1 MIPRTD
7 HPRTPPARL
16 FARAFVGIA
25 LIIACPGVVL
35 SAENPDG
42 GPAPAP
48 RLEILDHAG
57 PFDSGARLRG
67 RATALGEGSYR
78 VEWRD
83 ADGTLAGRDFAGPGE
98 REFAF
103 ELSYPRT
110 RPNELVLSRIE
121 GRRADEVFRLRFGIA
136 LPAARSGLLRVLVP
150 EAGAEAPAGFPADAV
165 LWNVAARP
173 EPPDTLGRELVID
186 LALGDL
192 GGGPPPEVW
201 GRQAVAG
208 GTPSRETRVR
218 VPCLNDPAFRREV
231 REHVRKHLASPG
243 AKSAAAI
250 SLGAGLSATCRG
262 APYDFCTSEHCE
274 GAFRAFLREKY
285 GTPAALARAWDEPVA
300 SWDDATALSLEELSF
315 PHATRYAAWN
325 DHLAFRDAT
334 FAAFVDFASAQV
346 RTAAPV
352 VPVGFLGLGLPA
364 AYGGADF
371 ELLGR
376 AVDWRGS
383 AWRSGAR
390 RLAGSFSAPGG
401 ALAFA
406 SSVSTV
412 DAPRAVS
419 GALAGE
425 RLVFLRPGEREASL
439 AFWGGS
445 RGLGRLIEMSAPPPP
460 RPRGSELAD
469 AATPRVALVW
479 SQASVRASFI
489 VDSQALGLPW
499 NPGPRAPADTLVP
512 PGVFQGGREGSWA
525 LAWEAWCSLLAD
537 LGVTFACVSE
547 ADVARGDLVAKG
559 FRAAVLVRHM
569 SVSSEAALAL
579 ERFARSGGVVIA
591 DAGAGLF
598 DGRLTRA
605 GPGVLAR
612 LFGVEHGAAK
622 FSEVGPKRAAI
633 ADRALRYIERPE
645 GPSWFPHAGQLG
657 VGPAQSGLRLT
668 TARAEGKFGDIPCL
682 AVSPFGGGWG
692 VTLNLAVTPY
702 PRLRLAPGGG
712 GALRSLVRGGLAR
725 AGVAPA
731 VDVRCPEGTAPPPS
745 AEVRDAAGA
754 RLVVVRRD
762 ASRRRAAEEV
772 TTHLNLSMD
781 ALPAAHD
788 PSTGVSLGW
797 TRHVEVYLAPGE
809 ARVISFLRYRL
820 RAILVEPLGHPA
832 DAARTG
838 PEAFEV
844 ALRREGGGVWA
855 PHVLDIRVEG
865 PDGRAREEL
874 GRVLDVAG
882 GRAGFV
888 VPFASS
894 DRPGLWTLRLR
905 DAATGVSA
913 VRRFVRG
920 GRR

>member
-1 MIPRTD
+1 M
-7 HPRTPPARL
+7 
-16 FARAFVGIA
+16 GIA
-25 LIIACPGVVL
+25 ITIACPGVAH
-35 SAENPDG
+35 SAEDPEG

-48 RLEILDHAG
+48 RLEIIDHAG

-83 ADGTLAGRDFAGPGE
+83 ADGTLAGRDLTGPGE
-98 REFAF
+98 RGFAF

-136 LPAARSGLLRVLVP
+136 LPAAHSGLLRVLVP

-186 LALGDL
+186 IALGDL

-208 GTPSRETRVR
+208 GTPSREARVR
-218 VPCLNDPAFRREV
+218 VPCLNDPEFRAAV

-262 APYDFCTSEHCE
+262 APYDFCTSEHCVA
-274 GAFRAFLREKY
+274 AFRSFLQGHY
-285 GTPAALARAWDEPVA
+285 GMPATLARAWDVPVGK
-300 SWDDATALSLEELSF
+300 WEDATPLSLEELGF

-325 DHLAFRDAT
+325 DHIAFRDAT
-334 FAAFVDFASAQV
+334 FAAFIELAAAEA
-346 RTAAPV
+346 RTAAPG

-383 AWRSGAR
+383 AWRPGAR
-390 RLAGSFSAPGG
+390 RLAEAFCAPGG

-406 SSVSTV
+406 PGGPVV
-412 DAPRAVS
+412 DAVRAVS
-419 GALAGE
+419 GGLAGE
-425 RLVFLRPGEREASL
+425 RLVFLRPTDGEAARALE
-439 AFWGGS
+439 GVS
-445 RGLGRLIEMSAPPPP
+445 RGLGQLINISAPPPP
-460 RPRGSELAD
+460 RPRASELAD

-512 PGVFQGGREGSWA
+512 PGMFQGGRDGSWA

-537 LGVTFACVSE
+537 LGITFACVSE

-559 FRAAVLVRHM
+559 FRAAVLVRQM
-569 SVSSEAALAL
+569 SVSAEAAVAL

-682 AVSPFGGGWG
+682 AVNAFGGGWG

-712 GALRSLVRGGLAR
+712 EALRSLVGGGLAR

-731 VDVRCPEGTAPPPS
+731 VDVRCAEGTAPPPS

-754 RLVVVRRD
+754 RLVIVRRD
-762 ASRRRAAEEV
+762 ASRRRTTEEV
-772 TTHLNLSMD
+772 PTHLNVSMEV
-781 ALPAAHD
+781 LPAAHD
-788 PSTGVSLGW
+788 ASTGVFLGW
-797 TRHVEVYLAPGE
+797 TRHVEVDLAPGE
-809 ARVISFLRYRL
+809 ARVISFLPYRL
-820 RAILVEPLGHPA
+820 RAILVEALGRPA
-832 DAARTG
+832 DAARRG

-844 ALRREGGGVWA
+844 ALRREGGGPWA
-855 PHVLDIRVEG
+855 PHVLDVRVEG
-865 PDGRAREEL
+865 PDGRVREEF

-882 GRAGFV
+882 GRAEFV

-894 DRPGLWTLRLR
+894 DRPWLWTLRLR
-905 DAATGVSA
+905 DAAAGVSA